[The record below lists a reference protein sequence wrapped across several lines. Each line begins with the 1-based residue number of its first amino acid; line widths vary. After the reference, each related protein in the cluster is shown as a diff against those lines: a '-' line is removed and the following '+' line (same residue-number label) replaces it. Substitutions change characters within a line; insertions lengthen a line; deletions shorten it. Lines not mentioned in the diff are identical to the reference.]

1 MSDVAARSTQT
12 RPQASLAR
20 ALPYALYDAFSE
32 TAFGGSQ
39 AAIVSDAGSLDDAV
53 RSRIVREMDL
63 PAVCFVTGV
72 EGDRVTA
79 SFRSTVMELPMC
91 GHGTVA
97 LMTRMIELGAL
108 DWRGGAR
115 IEVALSLPSGEAA
128 VTLERRAD
136 GRPLVM
142 LQVRPPA
149 FRQDDLDL
157 ERLAHLLGLES
168 GDFAAGRPVE
178 TAVGDFVH
186 LVVPLRNLAA
196 MRKAA
201 PDFAGLTSFCR
212 DHGLETVSLFSSEV
226 ERPGSTLHVR
236 DFCPAVGVAESAA
249 AGTTNA
255 ALAGYLIRHGLV
267 RPNGDGRIEI
277 QAEQGHEIGRPSTI
291 RTLADLDGD
300 AIVSLQVGGVATKVV
315 DGLLH
320 L

>member
-1 MSDVAARSTQT
+1 MSHAAARSTHL
-12 RPQASLAR
+12 RPQASPAR

-39 AAIVSDAGSLDDAV
+39 AAIVSDAGSLDDQV
-53 RSRIVREMDL
+53 RARIVREMGL
-63 PAVCFVTGV
+63 PAVCFVT
-72 EGDRVTA
+72 EAEDDRVAA

-97 LMTRMIELGAL
+97 LMTRMVELGAL

-115 IEVALSLPSGEAA
+115 IEVALALPSGDAP
-128 VTLERRAD
+128 VTISRRAD
-136 GRPLVM
+136 GRPVVM

-149 FRQDDLDL
+149 FRQDSMDMQQ
-157 ERLAHLLGLES
+157 LARLLGLES
-168 GDFAAGRPVE
+168 GDFAADRPVE

-186 LVVPLRNLAA
+186 LVVPLRDLAA

-212 DHGLETVSLFSSEV
+212 DHGLETVALFSSEV
-226 ERPGSTLHVR
+226 ERPDSTLHVR

-277 QAEQGHEIGRPSTI
+277 RAEQGHEIDRPSTVH
-291 RTLADLDGD
+291 TLAVLDGN
-300 AIVSLQVGGVATKVV
+300 AIASLQVGGVATKVV